1 MSRQSQRQHPLD
13 MYPSQVKR
21 AAMKSNF
28 KIRRTMTVILAAV
41 ALFAVAAS
49 AQIVGPPDFK
59 HVKPP
64 ELQNVGIDQRLNEQV
79 PLDLEFK
86 DEQGNTVKL
95 GDYFHEGRPVVL
107 NLVYYQCPMLCGEVL
122 QGLSAAAKVLKFT
135 PGKEYEIVTL
145 SIDPREKSPLAAEKK
160 ASYMKRLGRPEAAA
174 GWHFLV
180 GEKPQ
185 IDQLANSIGWRYQY
199 DPKSDQFAH
208 AAGIVLVTPKGRI
221 AQYYYGVEYSARDMR
236 LGIIEASQ
244 NKIGSLADEVLL
256 YCYHYDPRTGK
267 YGPIITNIVRLGGV
281 LTIVVLGG
289 FLAVMFRREGARAKS
304 ASVNDQ
310 GQGRA

>member
-1 MSRQSQRQHPLD
+1 ML
-13 MYPSQVKR
+13 
-21 AAMKSNF
+21 AA
-28 KIRRTMTVILAAV
+28 TMTLLLAG
-41 ALFAVAAS
+41 FAS
-49 AQIVGPPDFK
+49 AQMVGAPDTK
-59 HVKPP
+59 RVKPP
-64 ELQNVGIDQRLNEQV
+64 GLEHVGIDQRLNEQV
-79 PLDLEFK
+79 PLDLQFQ
-86 DEQGNTVKL
+86 DEQGKTVKL

-135 PGKEYEIVTL
+135 PGKEYEIVTV
-145 SIDPREKSPLAAEKK
+145 SIDPREKSNLAAEKK
-160 ASYMKRLGRPEAAA
+160 ANYMKRLGRPGAEA

-180 GEKPQ
+180 GDQPN
-185 IDQLANSIGWRYQY
+185 IDKLANAIGWHYQY
-199 DPKSDQFAH
+199 DPKTDQFAH
-208 AAGIVLVTPKGRI
+208 AAGIVLVTPTGKI
-221 AQYYYGVEYSARDMR
+221 AQYYYGVEYSARDLR

-267 YGPIITNIVRLGGV
+267 YGPVITNIVRLAGV

-289 FLAVMFRREGARAKS
+289 FLAVMFRREGRAKTAS
-304 ASVNDQ
+304 ANDP